1 MRRYLLPNLCSVCLV
16 VDPGKNELVC
26 PECAT
31 QVRELPSDRCR
42 LCGGAADGVLDIC
55 GECLELGEHPW
66 TRAVSV
72 FNYGGKVRN
81 LIHHFKYHGGTHLTP
96 WFAEKMAMNWIKHG
110 DCSLLDVI
118 APVPLHP
125 LKALIRGYNQAELLA
140 QGVAKI
146 LNTPIIKPLRRQK
159 FAKQQAML
167 DFSRRK
173 ANVKNIFTMQ
183 TNVSMKGRKVLLIDD
198 VMTTGATLAAA
209 TKVLLQQHEAA
220 SVSILTLARG

>member
-1 MRRYLLPNLCSVCLV
+1 MRRYFLPNLCSVCLA
-16 VDPGKNELVC
+16 VDTGKNKLVC
-26 PECAT
+26 DDCT
-31 QVRELPSDRCR
+31 GQIRELPSDRCR
-42 LCGGAADGVLDIC
+42 LCGGAADGVLDVC
-55 GECLELGEHPW
+55 GECLEFGAQPW
-66 TRAVSV
+66 SRAVSV
-72 FNYGGKVRN
+72 FHYGGRLRN
-81 LIHHFKYHGGTHLTP
+81 LIHHFKYHGGTHLAP
-96 WFAEKMAMNWIKHG
+96 WFAEKMAVNWIRHG

-125 LKALIRGYNQAELLA
+125 FKALLRGYNQAELLA

-146 LNTPIIKPLRRQK
+146 LDAPLARPLKRQK
-159 FAKQQAML
+159 FAKQQALL

-173 ANVKNIFTMQ
+173 ANVKNVFAMRPK
-183 TNVSMKGRKVLLIDD
+183 VSVKGRNVLLIDD